1 MIARGRKEEAP
12 PALALT
18 VLHPF
23 RSRWLASAATVLF
36 QLWHSIGACV
46 RSRDGFMLTTT
57 VTEANPLIPWRR
69 RLQSD
74 LPTWSLWLL
83 LGAIALGAALRLY
96 QFMTGAS
103 LWLDELAIANNLADR
118 SLWSLLTEP
127 LAYAQ
132 VAPPGFI
139 LIEKLMYEVSGANDH
154 ALRLYSLVSGIGAL
168 VAIALVALRLGLRE
182 TAWIAP
188 LLLSLGAPFIFQ
200 SVQVKPYAGDVFLSL
215 ALVAVAL
222 RLNADANVRRAWPTA
237 LGILAP
243 WFSFAA
249 VFTLAGISL
258 ALLLTPQRRRYVP
271 LVALWGLSAVAA
283 LLYANMIVDRGTAT
297 TMHTFWSRN
306 AVGFPNGLADII
318 PWSLAQLRA
327 HLWSEVGLRGVTY
340 WLGVA
345 GIGAF
350 LLWRRSRFAVVA
362 VAAPIIAAL
371 CAAVLQRY
379 PLGGRMSQ
387 WIAALLIL
395 LVVAAAAGVASA
407 LQGRARLARLAPVPG
422 IAVVALPLMAFT
434 QNHPPYRIEDVK
446 PVLAEINRSRMPDD
460 LIYVYP
466 GAWHAYRYYGAQS
479 GIPPERVVYGQCAVR
494 SPRESLAALD
504 VLRGRARAWV
514 LFAHVTLPSER
525 QLVLSYLDQIGVRRQ
540 SVSAP
545 APYESASTS
554 VDAHLYDLSDPK
566 RLRTATSGTYP
577 ISETQTLSRSSVC
590 AVGMVPPQVPK
601 IESSGDVN
609 R

>member
-1 MIARGRKEEAP
+1 LVATTGLIGSWHTIGASV
-12 PALALT
+12 LAL
-18 VLHPF
+18 
-23 RSRWLASAATVLF
+23 
-36 QLWHSIGACV
+36 
-46 RSRDGFMLTTT
+46 DGLMMTTT
-57 VTEANPLIPWRR
+57 VAAAHYDSPWWRR
-69 RLQSD
+69 FQSD

-83 LGAIALGAALRLY
+83 FGAIAIGVALRVY

-139 LIEKLMYEVSGANDH
+139 LIEKLMYEVSGANDQ

-168 VAIALVALRLGLRE
+168 FAMALVARRLGLRE

-188 LLLSLGAPFIFQ
+188 LLLALGAPFIFQ

-222 RLNADANVRRAWPTA
+222 RLNADDDARRSWPIA
-237 LGILAP
+237 LGVLAP
-243 WFSFAA
+243 WFSYAA
-249 VFTLAGISL
+249 VFTLAGVGL
-258 ALLLTPQRRRYVP
+258 ALLLTPQRRRYVS

-283 LLYANMIVDRGTAT
+283 LLYANMVVDRGTAT
-297 TMHTFWSRN
+297 TLHSFWSRD
-306 AVGFPNGLADII
+306 AVGFPNGLAQVI

-327 HLWSEVGLRGVTY
+327 HLWSDVGLRGVTY
-340 WLGVA
+340 WLGIA
-345 GIGAF
+345 GVGAF
-350 LLWRRSRFAVVA
+350 LLWRHSRFALVVVA
-362 VAAPIIAAL
+362 GPIVAAL

-379 PLGGRMSQ
+379 PLGGRLSQ

-395 LVVAAAAGVASA
+395 LVTSAAAGVARA
-407 LQGRARLARLAPVPG
+407 LQGRERLARLAPVPG
-422 IAVVALPLMAFT
+422 MAVAVLPLMAFT

-446 PVLAEINRSRMPDD
+446 PVLAAIKQSRMANDVM
-460 LIYVYP
+460 YVYP
-466 GAWHAYRYYGAQS
+466 GAWHAYRFYGAQS
-479 GIPPERVVYGQCAVR
+479 GIPAGRVVYGPCVVR

-504 VLRGRARAWV
+504 ALRGHARVWV
-514 LFAHVTLPSER
+514 FFSHVTQPSER
-525 QLVLSYLDQIGVRRQ
+525 QLVLGYLDAIGVRRQ

-545 APYESASTS
+545 ARYENASSS
-554 VDAHLYDLSDPK
+554 VDAHLYDLSDPN
-566 RLRTATSGTYP
+566 RLRKATWHTYS
-577 ISETQTLSRSSVC
+577 ISQTETFGRSSEC
-590 AVGMVPPQVPK
+590 AVGMVPARAYSPK
-601 IESSGDVN
+601 LESGGDVN